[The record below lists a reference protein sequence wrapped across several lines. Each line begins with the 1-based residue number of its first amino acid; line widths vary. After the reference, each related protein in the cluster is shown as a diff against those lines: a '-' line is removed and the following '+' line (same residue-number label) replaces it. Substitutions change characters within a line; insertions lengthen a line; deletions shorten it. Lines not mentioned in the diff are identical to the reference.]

1 METVRGFVR
10 RFPVLSFFTL
20 AFGLSW
26 MAWTPYILGN
36 TGLGLEPDFQLP
48 TGTMGQLVGML
59 PGAYLGP
66 LSAAFIVTALA
77 EGRAGLRL
85 WAKRLVRWRV
95 GWTWYVGVVLLVPAT
110 ILLTTL
116 ILPGAL
122 DGLTIPAV
130 GVLALFAPML
140 VIQFL
145 TTAMAEEPGWR
156 DFALPRLQEKFG
168 PVLGTTILGV
178 LWGCWHLPL
187 FFTEWGGYPNISWVE
202 PVVFVLSA
210 VPLSFVMTWLFNRT
224 NQSLPLVM
232 LFHAAINSTYSLLWP
247 MIFPKLSGD
256 HDSLVVNLVAAVG
269 AAGVLILVTRGRLG
283 LQAKR
288 PVGVDVRLGLVEFR
302 QVGSH

>member
-66 LSAAFIVTALA
+66 LSAAFIVTTLA
-77 EGRAGLRL
+77 EGRAGLRQ

-122 DGLTIPAV
+122 GGLTIPAV
-130 GVLALFAPML
+130 SVLALFAPML
-140 VIQFL
+140 IIQFL

-156 DFALPRLQEKFG
+156 DFALPRLQDKFG

-187 FFTEWGGYPNISWVE
+187 FFTEWGGYPNISWIE
-202 PVVFVLSA
+202 PTVFVLSA
-210 VPLSFVMTWLFNRT
+210 IPLSFVMTWLFNRT

-247 MIFPKLSGD
+247 VVFPKLSGD
-256 HDSLVVNLVAAVG
+256 HDSLLVNLVAAVG
-269 AAGVLILVTRGRLG
+269 AAVVLIIVTRGRLG
-283 LQAKR
+283 LQARQPEFR
-288 PVGVDVRLGLVEFR
+288 PEPLGLEDW
-302 QVGSH
+302 SAAA

>member
-26 MAWTPYILGN
+26 VAWTPYILGN
-36 TGLGLEPDFQLP
+36 TGLGVEPDFQLP
-48 TGTMGQLVGML
+48 TGTMGQIVGML

-66 LSAAFIVTALA
+66 LSAAFIVTALT

-95 GWTWYVGVVLLVPAT
+95 GWSWYIGVVLLVPTT

-116 ILPGAL
+116 ALPGAL
-122 DGLTIPAV
+122 DSLTVPAV
-130 GVLALFAPML
+130 SVLALFAPML
-140 VIQFL
+140 IIQFF

-156 DFALPRLQEKFG
+156 DFALPRLQDKFG

-187 FFTEWGGYPNISWVE
+187 FFTEWGGYPNISWFE
-202 PVVFVLSA
+202 PTVFVLSCI
-210 VPLSFVMTWLFNRT
+210 PLSLVMTWLFNRT

-247 MIFPKLSGD
+247 MVFPKLSLD
-256 HDSLVVNLVAAVG
+256 HDSLIVNLAAAFG
-269 AAGVLILVTRGRLG
+269 AALVLILVTRGRLG
-283 LQAKR
+283 LQAKPEPQPYAR
-288 PVGVDVRLGLVEFR
+288 AVDNA
-302 QVGSH
+302 HTA